1 MTKST
6 VSLSQAKSRNLFI
19 SAIFF
24 SIFTNL
30 LMLTGPLFMLQVYDR
45 VLGSRSEETLVALFG
60 LVAVLYFFF
69 WLLEFARS
77 RLMARV
83 GARFQTAL
91 NEPVFR
97 AVMERSA
104 NRATA
109 VKGSLQD
116 LETLRNFFASPVILA
131 LFDAPWTPVFL
142 ILIFI
147 FHPLLGWLAIAGGSL
162 LIVVALINQLVTAR
176 KSREGA
182 ELGNAAQQFA
192 RDAERGSDF
201 VRAQGMREAMSTRW
215 IEKQNAA
222 VEKTLG
228 ATDWTGSFTSF
239 TKAFRLLLQSTIL
252 AVGAYLVLQNQ
263 LTAGA
268 MIAASILLGR
278 ALAPIELGIGQW
290 PMVQRA
296 RVSWK
301 SLKELLEAFPE
312 DRALTELP
320 PPSAQLDVTNVSL
333 VIRRGDKPILNQ
345 ISLSVSPGQALGIIG
360 KSGSGKTTLARVLV
374 GLVKP
379 VAGDVRLAGATLDQY
394 GAEKLGRYIGYLPQD
409 VQLFPGTVGENVAQM
424 ETNPNAEK
432 VVAAAKKARVH
443 EIILKLPDGYDTLI
457 GVADAQ
463 LSGGQKQRLALAR
476 ALYNDPVLLVLD
488 EPNSAL
494 DAEGSEALN
503 AVVNAMKAE
512 GKAVL
517 IMTHRPT
524 AISTCENLLVVDQ
537 GKVAAYGPRDE
548 IIKSMMKNAGDVQR
562 AVGGGTP

>member
-104 NRATA
+104 NRATS

-162 LIVVALINQLVTAR
+162 LIVVALVNQLVTAR

-182 ELGNAAQQFA
+182 ELGNAAQLFA

-301 SLKELLEAFPE
+301 SLQELLEAFPE
-312 DRALTELP
+312 GRALTELP

-345 ISLSVSPGQALGIIG
+345 ISLSVSPGQALGVIG

-379 VAGDVRLAGATLDQY
+379 VTGDVRLAGATLEQY

-503 AVVNAMKAE
+503 AVVNTMKAE

-524 AISTCENLLVVDQ
+524 AISTCDNLLVVDQ

-562 AVGGGTP
+562 AVGGGAP

>member
-182 ELGNAAQQFA
+182 ELGNAAQLFA

-228 ATDWTGSFTSF
+228 ATARGN
-239 TKAFRLLLQSTIL
+239 RLDRIFHLLHQGFQT
-252 AVGAYLVLQNQ
+252 V
-263 LTAGA
+263 
-268 MIAASILLGR
+268 AS
-278 ALAPIELGIGQW
+278 
-290 PMVQRA
+290 VH
-296 RVSWK
+296 
-301 SLKELLEAFPE
+301 
-312 DRALTELP
+312 
-320 PPSAQLDVTNVSL
+320 
-333 VIRRGDKPILNQ
+333 
-345 ISLSVSPGQALGIIG
+345 
-360 KSGSGKTTLARVLV
+360 
-374 GLVKP
+374 
-379 VAGDVRLAGATLDQY
+379 
-394 GAEKLGRYIGYLPQD
+394 
-409 VQLFPGTVGENVAQM
+409 
-424 ETNPNAEK
+424 NP
-432 VVAAAKKARVH
+432 
-443 EIILKLPDGYDTLI
+443 
-457 GVADAQ
+457 
-463 LSGGQKQRLALAR
+463 
-476 ALYNDPVLLVLD
+476 
-488 EPNSAL
+488 
-494 DAEGSEALN
+494 
-503 AVVNAMKAE
+503 
-512 GKAVL
+512 
-517 IMTHRPT
+517 
-524 AISTCENLLVVDQ
+524 
-537 GKVAAYGPRDE
+537 
-548 IIKSMMKNAGDVQR
+548 
-562 AVGGGTP
+562 GGGRLSRASKPAHSRCHDCGLHPIGSRPGAN

>member
-1 MTKST
+1 MTEQT
-6 VSLSQAKSRNLFI
+6 VSLSQTQSRGLFI
-19 SAIFF
+19 AAIFF
-24 SIFTNL
+24 SVFTNL

-69 WLLEFARS
+69 WILEFSRS

-83 GARFQTAL
+83 GARFQSNL
-91 NEPVFR
+91 NQPVFR

-104 NRATA
+104 SRATS

-116 LETLRNFFASPVILA
+116 LENLRNFFASPVFLA

-147 FHPLLGWLAIAGGSL
+147 FHPLLGWLAVAGGSVL
-162 LIVVALINQLVTAR
+162 VVVALTNQVVTAR
-176 KSREGA
+176 KSQEGIQLSN
-182 ELGNAAQQFA
+182 EAQIFA
-192 RDAERGSDF
+192 RDTERGSDF
-201 VRAQGMREAMSTRW
+201 VRAQGMREAMSNRW
-215 IEKQNAA
+215 IAKQDAS
-222 VEKTLG
+222 VSKTLY
-228 ATDWTGSFTSF
+228 ATDWNGSFTSF
-239 TKAFRLLLQSTIL
+239 TKAFRLLLQSMVL
-252 AVGAYLVLQNQ
+252 AVGAYLVLKNQ

-290 PMVQRA
+290 PSVQKA
-296 RVSWK
+296 RGSWK
-301 SLKELLEAFPE
+301 NLKELLEAFPE
-312 DRALTELP
+312 ERALTALP
-320 PPSAQLDVTNVSL
+320 PPSARLDVTNVSL
-333 VIRRGDKPILNQ
+333 VVRRGDKPILNQ
-345 ISLSVSPGQALGIIG
+345 ISFSVPPGEALGIIG
-360 KSGSGKTTLARVLV
+360 KSGSGKTTLARVIV

-379 VAGDVRLAGATLDQY
+379 LAGDIRLSGATLDQY
-394 GAEKLGRYIGYLPQD
+394 GTETLGRYIGYLPQD
-409 VQLFPGTVGENVAQM
+409 VQLFPGTVAENIAQM
-424 ETNPNAEK
+424 EPSPDASK

-443 EIILKLPDGYDTLI
+443 DIILKLPDGYDTLI

-494 DAEGSEALN
+494 DADGSEALN
-503 AVVNAMKAE
+503 TVITAMKSE
-512 GKAVL
+512 GKAII

-524 AISTCENLLVVDQ
+524 AISTCDNLLVVDK
-537 GKVAAYGPRDE
+537 GKVAAYGPRDQV
-548 IIKSMMKNAGDVQR
+548 IKSMMKNAGSVQR
-562 AVGGGTP
+562 AIGGEAS